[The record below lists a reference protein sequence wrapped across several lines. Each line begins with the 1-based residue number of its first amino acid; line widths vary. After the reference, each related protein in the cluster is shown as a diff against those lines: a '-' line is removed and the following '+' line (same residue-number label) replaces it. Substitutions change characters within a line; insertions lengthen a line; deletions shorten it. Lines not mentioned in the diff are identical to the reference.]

1 MPRLL
6 LLLHQEL
13 HQPQRLQLATPQQQQ
28 QQQAMMPLRL
38 QRLQCQGM
46 GDLRRLQR
54 LQPMRQPQP
63 QQHPQVTMKRMMMR
77 AIRHRQRLLL
87 MKTRTAN
94 SHKIP
99 QIYFSLLASVRD
111 NK

>member
-6 LLLHQEL
+6 LQLHQEL
-13 HQPQRLQLATPQQQQ
+13 RQLQRLQLATQPPPQQQP
-28 QQQAMMPLRL
+28 AMMPLRL

-63 QQHPQVTMKRMMMR
+63 QQHLPVTMKKMTMG
-77 AIRHRQRLLL
+77 AIRLRQRLLL

-99 QIYFSLLASVRD
+99 QIYFFS
-111 NK
+111 